1 MVITQLAAKFPR
13 IVFYSHHL
21 EIQIPTG
28 AYKTSKILK
37 IKIVPPMVYKE
48 IVIWKKR
55 LTLFI
60 TWKYRKCLLI
70 KEKKKGNELKLSH
83 PVHLRSSVLPMEYF
97 TFPIQLSVV
106 RK

>member
-70 KEKKKGNELKLSH
+70 KEKKKRK
-83 PVHLRSSVLPMEYF
+83 RTKTFSSCTF
-97 TFPIQLSVV
+97 TFFGAAYGIFYIPNSTVCSS
-106 RK
+106 

>member
-37 IKIVPPMVYKE
+37 IKIVPRLWFE
-48 IVIWKKR
+48 KKID
-55 LTLFI
+55 FI
-60 TWKYRKCLLI
+60 TWKHRKCLLI
-70 KEKKKGNELKLSH
+70 KKKKGNELKLSH
-83 PVHLRSSVLPMEYF
+83 PVHLRSLVVHMEYF

>member
-37 IKIVPPMVYKE
+37 IKIVPRLWFE
-48 IVIWKKR
+48 KKDW
-55 LTLFI
+55 L
-60 TWKYRKCLLI
+60 CLLLESI
-70 KEKKKGNELKLSH
+70 EN
-83 PVHLRSSVLPMEYF
+83 VY
-97 TFPIQLSVV
+97 
-106 RK
+106 